1 MPYQKLHGILSI
13 CRKANKMALGFVPMQ
28 EALQTGKVCGVLT
41 STDISSKTHKEVCY
55 ICQKK
60 NIPVI
65 SVSLTMFEIGNI
77 TGRKAGVIA
86 ILDTG
91 FFDRIRQLCESQEN

>member
-1 MPYQKLHGILSI
+1 MLYQKLVGILSI

-28 EALQTGKVCGVLT
+28 EALQTEKVFGVLT
-41 STDISSKTHKEVCY
+41 STDISAKTHKEVCY

-60 NIPVI
+60 NIPVC
-65 SVSLTMFEIGNI
+65 SVPLTMFEIGNI

>member
-1 MPYQKLHGILSI
+1 MLYQKLNGILSI
-13 CRKANKMALGFVPMQ
+13 CRKANKMALGFVAMQ
-28 EALQTGKVCGVLT
+28 EALQARTVCGVLT
-41 STDISSKTHKEVCY
+41 STDISAKTLKEVCY
-55 ICQKK
+55 ACQKK
-60 NIPVI
+60 NIPVYP
-65 SVSLTMFEIGNI
+65 VPLTMFDIGNI